1 MKLVNIIQW
10 LGVAAALAAAAWVKL
25 DAVYQALLVFV
36 VLDITSGAIRAFIQ
50 GQLSSNIAYI
60 GILKKGGELILI
72 GVAYFIQ
79 RLVPDGLGNIPL
91 PQALAGFYCYVE
103 AVSILEN
110 AGAVGVPI
118 PQFLKDALAALSPD
132 KTNSNPPGNGL
143 HAG

>member
-1 MKLVNIIQW
+1 MKLENIIQW
-10 LGVAAALAAAAWVKL
+10 LGVVAALATAAWVKL

-36 VLDITSGAIRAFIQ
+36 VLDVISGAIRAFTQ
-50 GQLSSNIAYI
+50 GQLSSNIAYT

-72 GVAYFIQ
+72 GMAYFVQ

-110 AGAVGVPI
+110 ASAAGVPI

-132 KTNSNPPGNGL
+132 KTSGNPPGNGL